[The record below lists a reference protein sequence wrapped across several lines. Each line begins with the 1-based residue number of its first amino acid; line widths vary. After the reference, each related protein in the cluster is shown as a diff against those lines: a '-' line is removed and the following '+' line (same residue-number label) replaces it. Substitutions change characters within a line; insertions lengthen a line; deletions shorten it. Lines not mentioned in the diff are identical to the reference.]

1 MDTHRAIH
9 VRVAIR
15 EGFDVGR
22 IVGADA
28 DAQEVPDPTLAGRFQ
43 GGVEGTAVLG
53 EVEAIKVAMGIYEH
67 RK

>member
-1 MDTHRAIH
+1 MDAHRAIYIGI
-9 VRVAIR
+9 AL
-15 EGFDVGR
+15 GQGLDVGG
-22 IVGADA
+22 VLGADT
-28 DAQEVPDPTLAGRFQ
+28 DTQEVPDPTLAGRFQ

>member
-9 VRVAIR
+9 VGIAIR

-28 DAQEVPDPTLAGRFQ
+28 DTQEVPDPTLAGRFQ

-53 EVEAIKVAMGIYEH
+53 EVKAIKVAMGIYEH
-67 RK
+67 KK